1 MPDVADTVRLGDAG
15 GALSGD
21 QPRGISGDAVR
32 NAERF
37 RNAAACVFPCR
48 RRRLE
53 AFCGKEAQLERLDAG
68 SYL

>member
-37 RNAAACVFPCR
+37 RNAAACVQEVRP
-48 RRRLE
+48 E
-53 AFCGKEAQLERLDAG
+53 QIKMDV
-68 SYL
+68 